1 MGSHILS
8 KMGQRYLLSFVV
20 LETVMRGVVS
30 KHENFCRPLED
41 YGPREDIM
49 EERKVCKTSFTKDC
63 QPVTESDCMEVT
75 ELRCELELTT
85 NCSMDWTMKD
95 SIESLMSVKTKDLKN
110 CTKEM
115 VIEYHNKTIYDC
127 KNVTKRHCTTL
138 WTVNDLGEKVW
149 AGNEDDCRDVT
160 WEECN
165 PVEKKVP
172 KSVAQMVCEDSPV
185 SYFDYENTTTTT
197 TTTTTT
203 KTTTTTSTTTTTTTT

>member
-1 MGSHILS
+1 MGSPVLS
-8 KMGQRYLLSFVV
+8 KMVQRYILSLVV
-20 LETVMRGVVS
+20 LVMVFRGAVS

-41 YGPREDIM
+41 YGPREDVM
-49 EERKVCKTSFTKDC
+49 EEREVCKTSFTKDC

-75 ELRCELELTT
+75 ELRCELDLSTSCT
-85 NCSMDWTMKD
+85 MDWSMKD

-115 VIEYHNKTIYDC
+115 VVEYHDKTIYDC

-172 KSVAQMVCEDSPV
+172 MSVAQMVCEDTPV
-185 SYFDYENTTTTT
+185 SYFDYENTTTPQMADTMDCTT
-197 TTTTTT
+197 D
-203 KTTTTTSTTTTTTTT
+203 KKVEIPVPSQP